1 MSGTITGIYSDVREK
16 YKIDPKELGH
26 GHYGVVRRYV
36 LCLFELLYGPSGWGG
51 RCQDRL
57 TGEWFACKTIK
68 KAKVT
73 RIER

>member
-1 MSGTITGIYSDVREK
+1 MSANSITGMYSDVREK

-26 GHYGVVRRYV
+26 GHYGVVRR
-36 LCLFELLYGPSGWGG
+36 
-51 RCQDRL
+51 CQDRQ

-68 KAKVT
+68 KAKVS